1 MADTYTVKGGEELFT
16 FAEDDEAKSICQNVA
31 LIISTKKGSV
41 PMYRGFG
48 IPMKYLDRP
57 MPEAK
62 TLALSEITEAVEDF
76 EPRAEIVSVNFT
88 EEAGKI
94 IPTVE
99 VKVKNE
105 QQL

>member
-1 MADTYTVKGGEELFT
+1 MADTYTVKSGEDLFT
-16 FAEDDEAKSICQNVA
+16 FAEDDEVKSICQNVA

-41 PMYRGFG
+41 PMYREFG
-48 IPMKYLDRP
+48 VPMKYLDRP

-62 TLALSEITEAVEDF
+62 TAAAAEIIEAVENF
-76 EPRAEIVSVNFT
+76 EPRAEVVSVNFS